1 MAFNTKQLTGLLL
14 IGLLIHV
21 PHSFAQEKVNR
32 YEVEILANPNPGKKD
47 TRQVNAVMMFEAD
60 SVKIQ
65 SRRTGK
71 YFKEFKYT
79 DIRSAEHSYSKKP
92 FYSLSLGT
100 TIALTALTGIPFFLL
115 PRKKERHWLTIVTDN
130 DFAVMKVENDN
141 YRMIRNE
148 CIVREIKIVDI
159 REDKR

>member
-1 MAFNTKQLTGLLL
+1 MAFNAKQLTGLLL

-21 PHSFAQEKVNR
+21 PFSFAQEKVNR

-60 SVKIQ
+60 SVKIR

-148 CIVREIKIVDI
+148 CIVLEIKIVDI